1 MLHVCGVFGGLR
13 GSAVDLFLSSALS
26 QFVFSSLT
34 VSLERDEIQLST
46 PLFLFILPPPPLSL
60 FLCLNSCINFQCLLK
75 RQMCLRFVWG
85 RILLSLSFVF
95 LCFFERVE
103 AVERG
108 GGREKVFLCRDNTIP
123 SFAASFGVGRTR
135 CNAMLQVSTLLPL
148 HSLCLS
154 LSFFL
159 SYF

>member
-26 QFVFSSLT
+26 LFVFSSLT

-46 PLFLFILPPPPLSL
+46 PLFLFILPSPLL
-60 FLCLNSCINFQCLLK
+60 FFSPSSCINFQCLLK

-95 LCFFERVE
+95 LCCFFERVE

-154 LSFFL
+154 LSLFF

>member
-60 FLCLNSCINFQCLLK
+60 SLAQLLY
-75 RQMCLRFVWG
+75 QFPVP
-85 RILLSLSFVF
+85 
-95 LCFFERVE
+95 VE
-103 AVERG
+103 AT
-108 GGREKVFLCRDNTIP
+108 N
-123 SFAASFGVGRTR
+123 
-135 CNAMLQVSTLLPL
+135 VSAICAGANSLVIVICVSLLL
-148 HSLCLS
+148 RKS
-154 LSFFL
+154 
-159 SYF
+159 